1 MRRGRGDATKAR
13 SRVECGEIAQK
24 ILLSEYKTEQYAIY
38 TTQ

>member
-1 MRRGRGDATKAR
+1 MRRGREDATKAR
-13 SRVECGEIAQK
+13 SRVKCGEIAQK